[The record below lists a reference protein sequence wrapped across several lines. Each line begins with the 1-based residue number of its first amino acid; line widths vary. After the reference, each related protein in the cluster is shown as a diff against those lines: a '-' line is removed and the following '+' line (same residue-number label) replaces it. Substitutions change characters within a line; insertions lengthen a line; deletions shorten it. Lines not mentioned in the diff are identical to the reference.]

1 MENKKLIYCIEC
13 EKPIKSKNELVISIK
28 MLQPYHK
35 DCFMNPDKLASK
47 MNKFY
52 GPFPLQ
58 SKFWVWL
65 IVGNLISSIIL
76 MIETSSYTILC
87 TFIVLCNIIFISARL
102 SIYYS
107 YEKHL
112 M

>member
-1 MENKKLIYCIEC
+1 MKSVKEIYCAKC
-13 EKPIKSKNELVISIK
+13 EKPIKYKNDLVISRK
-28 MLQPYHK
+28 MLQPYHNA
-35 DCFMNPDKLASK
+35 CFMNPNKLAGK
-47 MNKFY
+47 MDKFN

-65 IVGNLISSIIL
+65 ISGNLISGIIFT
-76 MIETSSYTILC
+76 IETSSSTLLC
-87 TFIVLCNIIFISARL
+87 VFIVLCNILFISARL
-102 SIYYS
+102 GIYYS